1 MGFSREDLLNE
12 TKLETVVV
20 SVGNGS
26 VTVSEISG
34 PDYLA
39 AWEYAK
45 MDDGETD
52 GNFKVNIH
60 KLNPALL
67 AYGIVDEE
75 GNRIFTDD
83 DIPLLAKRS
92 MKKFEPVLI
101 AIKRL
106 NGLLSDEGNASE
118 PTPDGSTSGE

>member
-20 SVGNGS
+20 SVGSGS
-26 VTVSEISG
+26 VIVSEISG

-39 AWEYAK
+39 ACEFAK
-45 MDDGETD
+45 IGDGDTD
-52 GNFKVNIH
+52 GNFKLSIH

-75 GNRIFTDD
+75 GNRIFTDE

-92 MKKFEPVLI
+92 MKKFEPALV
-101 AIKRL
+101 AIKQL
-106 NGLLSDEGNASE
+106 NGLLSDEGNVSE
-118 PTPDGSTSGE
+118 PTPNGSTSGE